1 MSKKEKE
8 SKVENTKVKTTKD
21 KKIKFARRTI
31 IVLIVL
37 AIFTIFTA
45 ISLRAEQ
52 LRFIGINEKYE
63 SVFLAKT
70 QNRYTIFGI
79 IFISIYVFIDIS
91 YYSLYRIIKKR
102 CLTYYFSI
110 IYIICSI

>member
-8 SKVENTKVKTTKD
+8 SKVENTKVETTKD

-37 AIFTIFTA
+37 AIFIIFTA

-52 LRFIGINEKYE
+52 LSFIGINEKYSE
-63 SVFLAKT
+63 KEKIPFPCK
-70 QNRYTIFGI
+70 
-79 IFISIYVFIDIS
+79 
-91 YYSLYRIIKKR
+91 
-102 CLTYYFSI
+102 
-110 IYIICSI
+110 